1 MGVQEMQDVLSLIA
15 GDDLSALQFHL
26 VKLDTD
32 GTVIKCT
39 AGAQAIGVLLNK
51 PLDGQVAEIASLQR
65 GRVKVASAATLGTIG
80 TRLTSDGNGFAVA
93 AASTD
98 FVIGIQLTATTDL
111 ELVEVLCLQSYKRE

>member
-1 MGVQEMQDVLSLIA
+1 MQDVLSLTA

-65 GRVKVASAATLGTIG
+65 GRVKVASAATLATIG
-80 TRLTSDGNGFAVA
+80 TRLTSDGDGFAVA
-93 AASTD
+93 AAPTD
-98 FVIGIQLTATTDL
+98 FVIGIQLTATTGL